1 MKVNGS
7 VQPDI
12 LLFEHRF
19 DGMAEMRF
27 RENVT
32 EVQDKTED
40 GKEAGISYN
49 YDEYLLVMPDRDGLE
64 KIVQDNTATW
74 LAYAKQ
80 QEAEKQAQ
88 VIRDKRD
95 KLLSDT
101 DWTQT
106 DDAPL
111 TDADR
116 ESMRQYR
123 QALRDITSQTG
134 FPQTIVWPEKP
145 SVTTAGGQSA
155 SASLGKQAAAIGKQ
169 VSEITIANATI
180 GKQVAALSIKMGG
193 K

>member
-7 VQPDI
+7 VQPAE

-19 DGMAEMRF
+19 NGTAEMRF
-27 RENVT
+27 RENIVSGKD
-32 EVQDKTED
+32 DKGNTV
-40 GKEAGISYN
+40 YT

-123 QALRDITSQTG
+123 QALRDITLQTG

-155 SASLGKQAAAIGKQ
+155 SASLGKQAATIGKQ
-169 VSEITIANATI
+169 VSEITIANAAL

-193 K
+193 KS

>member
-7 VQPDI
+7 VQPAA

-19 DGMAEMRF
+19 DGTAEMRF
-27 RENVT
+27 RENIT
-32 EVQDKTED
+32 SSKDENGST
-40 GKEAGISYN
+40 IFT
-49 YDEYLLVMPDRDGLE
+49 YDEYFLKMPDRDGLE

-101 DWTQT
+101 DWTQA

-111 TDADR
+111 STEDR
-116 ESMRQYR
+116 ESMRKYR
-123 QALRDITSQTG
+123 QDLRNITTQST
-134 FPQTIVWPEKP
+134 FPQTIQWPEKP
-145 SVTTAGGQSA
+145 ITSTVANQSTK
-155 SASLGKQAAAIGKQ
+155 LDLLEQTIKLQA
-169 VSEITIANATI
+169 
-180 GKQVAALSIKMGG
+180 QVAQLQINSEKS
-193 K
+193 